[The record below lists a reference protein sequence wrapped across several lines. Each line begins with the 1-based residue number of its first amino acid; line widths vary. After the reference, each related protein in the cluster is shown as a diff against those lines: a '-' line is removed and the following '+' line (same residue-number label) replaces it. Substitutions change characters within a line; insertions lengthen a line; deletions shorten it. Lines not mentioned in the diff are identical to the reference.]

1 MCRAGQMRRR
11 EFMLLMG
18 SLAVDAS
25 AAAYGQQS
33 AKPPVVGFLV
43 AGTPASHGAWVAAF
57 TQRLSE
63 LGWTDGRNI
72 KIEYRWATGDIRQT
86 TNFATEFVQ
95 QKVDVIVTSA
105 FGVVAAKQATSTI
118 PIVSAAFGDAVANGI
133 VASLAR
139 PGGNVTGLTIQ
150 PSELSSKRLELLR
163 DIIPNVRRLAA
174 LVNTHVVGAQEVVA
188 IRTASAKLNLHANVL
203 DVQTAEDIE
212 AAMATLAD
220 QTDALYVFSEPLTN
234 ANKDK
239 IIKAA
244 NAAKIPTIFG
254 FREFVAAGGLI
265 SYGPSFI
272 DLFVRAAEFTDKIL
286 RGAKPADLPVQQPV
300 KFDLIINLKAAKALG
315 LSISETVLIRADE
328 VIE

>member
-1 MCRAGQMRRR
+1 MRRR

-18 SLAVDAS
+18 SVAVDAS
-25 AAAYGQQS
+25 AAAYGQPS

-72 KIEYRWATGDIRQT
+72 RIEYRWAAGDISQT
-86 TNFATEFVQ
+86 AIFATEFVQ

-105 FGVVAAKQATSTI
+105 LGVVAAKQATSTI
-118 PIVSAAFGDAVANGI
+118 PIVFAAYGDAVAAGI
-133 VASLAR
+133 VKSLAR
-139 PGGNVTGLTIQ
+139 PGGNVTGLATE
-150 PSELSSKRLELLR
+150 PGELSSKRLELLR

-174 LVNTHVVGAQEVVA
+174 LVNTHVVATQEVVA
-188 IRTASAKLNLHANVL
+188 IQTASAKLNIDVDVL
-203 DVQTAEDIE
+203 DVQTAADIE
-212 AAMATLAD
+212 AAMATLAGK
-220 QTDALYVFSEPLTN
+220 TDALYVFSEPLTN
-234 ANKDK
+234 ASKDK

-244 NAAKIPTIFG
+244 TAAKIPTIFG

-265 SYGPSFI
+265 SYGPNFT
-272 DLFVRAAEFTDKIL
+272 DLFARAAEFTDKIL

-300 KFDLIINLKAAKALG
+300 KFDLIINLKAARALG
-315 LSISETVLIRADE
+315 LSISETVLTRADE

>member
-188 IRTASAKLNLHANVL
+188 IRTASAKLNIHANVL

-272 DLFVRAAEFTDKIL
+272 DLFAHAAEFTDKIL